1 MWFPDSVPQLSRVC
15 NLKDNHSFCLC
26 PASPCVGKM
35 LSPLAFITV
44 LVGES
49 FIFANVLL
57 IVYHIASGRW
67 GLHRDSRPCGVYCLE
82 GKQTVNKVDK

>member
-1 MWFPDSVPQLSRVC
+1 M
-15 NLKDNHSFCLC
+15 
-26 PASPCVGKM
+26 GKT
-35 LSPLAFITV
+35 LSPLAFITA
-44 LVGES
+44 LVRES

-67 GLHRDSRPCGVYCLE
+67 GLCTGTPVLVEFTVLE